1 MAADLLS
8 RANRGHREERSSR
21 RPRLLVCLAGLP
33 YLAGSLLLA
42 AGGVTGWLWP
52 AVAAHVAYCAW
63 LPGGRFATVRS
74 RRRELA
80 GAAYWLAFGSAAFW
94 WGLRAGEMGM
104 RPPAA
109 VIAAS
114 AAVVLGA
121 VSIADGVLHV
131 VRAFGPRPPSPPEIR
146 AWGEDPGAED
156 SGAEDG
162 GAP

>member
-33 YLAGSLLLA
+33 FLTGALLLA

-63 LPGGRFATVRS
+63 LPGGRFTTARS

-80 GAAYWLAFGSAAFW
+80 GAAYWLAFGPPAFW
-94 WGLRAGEMGM
+94 WALRAGEMGM

-121 VSIADGVLHV
+121 VAISDGVLHV
-131 VRAFGPRPPSPPEIR
+131 VRAFGSRPPSPPENTTQP
-146 AWGEDPGAED
+146 EN
-156 SGAEDG
+156 SGAEDND
-162 GAP
+162 AP